1 MTQVKDYFYKVLRK
15 PHITEKTMK
24 LTADNIY
31 TFYVNGT
38 KPQIKK
44 AVAHVY
50 NVNVV
55 DVRTLN
61 YKPEV
66 KMKQKGRSKTKA
78 YKVAYVRLKD
88 GDSIDFE
95 KPSQTTDV

>member
-1 MTQVKDYFYKVLRK
+1 MKPVKDYIYKVLKK
-15 PHITEKTMK
+15 PHVTEKTMK

-31 TFYVNGT
+31 TFVVNGT
-38 KPQIKK
+38 KSQIKK
-44 AVAHVY
+44 AVAHIY
-50 NVNVV
+50 NVNVINV
-55 DVRTLN
+55 CTLN

-78 YKVAYVRLKD
+78 YKIAYVRLQQ

-95 KPSQTTDV
+95 QASPSTDE

>member
-1 MTQVKDYFYKVLRK
+1 MKPVKDYIYKVLKK
-15 PHITEKTMK
+15 PHVTEKTMK

-31 TFYVNGT
+31 TFVVNGT

-44 AVAHVY
+44 AVAHIY
-50 NVNVV
+50 NVNVINV
-55 DVRTLN
+55 YTLN

-78 YKVAYVRLKD
+78 YKIAYVRLQK

-95 KPSQTTDV
+95 QASPSTDE